1 VQLFDV
7 INARYG
13 AQRPTLV
20 ISNLDLAGLRE
31 DLGERVLD
39 RLREN
44 DGRML
49 VFKGKSWRAK

>member
-1 VQLFDV
+1 V
-7 INARYG
+7 INGRYG

-31 DLGERVLD
+31 NLGERVVD

-44 DGRML
+44 DGRAL
-49 VFKGKSWRAK
+49 VFTGKSWRAR